1 MADREP
7 YTKLMDKPKVGS
19 SVEDIT
25 RIRRVHIPRFRE
37 QQPAIG
43 QDLQKTVPNTGSGD
57 Q

>member
-7 YTKLMDKPKVGS
+7 YSKLLEHPVVGS
-19 SVEDIT
+19 SVADIT

-43 QDLQKTVPNTGSGD
+43 QDLQKTVPGTGSGD

>member
-1 MADREP
+1 MAETTP
-7 YTKLMDKPKVGS
+7 YAVRLTKPTGS
-19 SVEDIT
+19 VADIT

-43 QDLQKTVPNTGSGD
+43 QDLQDTVPGSGSGD

>member
-7 YTKLMDKPKVGS
+7 YSKLLEHPAIGS
-19 SVEDIT
+19 SVADIT
-25 RIRRVHIPRFRE
+25 RIRRIHIPRFRE

-43 QDLQKTVPNTGSGD
+43 QDLQKTVPGTGSGD

>member
-1 MADREP
+1 MAEANP
-7 YTKLMDKPKVGS
+7 YVLKLPKPSGS
-19 SVEDIT
+19 VADIT

-43 QDLQKTVPNTGSGD
+43 QDLQDTVPGTGSGD

>member
-7 YTKLMDKPKVGS
+7 YSIQLVKPTVGS
-19 SVEDIT
+19 SAADIT

-43 QDLQKTVPNTGSGD
+43 QDLQDTVPGTGSGD

>member
-7 YTKLMDKPKVGS
+7 YTKLMDKPKTGS
-19 SVEDIT
+19 SVADIT

-43 QDLQKTVPNTGSGD
+43 QDLQDTVPGTGSGD

>member
-7 YTKLMDKPKVGS
+7 YVIQLVKPIGS
-19 SVEDIT
+19 SVADIT
-25 RIRRVHIPRFRE
+25 KIRRVHIPRFRE

-43 QDLQKTVPNTGSGD
+43 QDLQDTVPGTGSGD

>member
-7 YTKLMDKPKVGS
+7 YSALLVKPSGS
-19 SVEDIT
+19 IEDIT
-25 RIRRVHIPRFRE
+25 RIRRVFIGRFRE

-43 QDLQKTVPNTGSGD
+43 QDLQDTVPGSGSGD